1 MAIHLPAGDATSLE
15 SNAFPVTRFY
25 AWRVFALSVGL
36 MLSDYISRQ
45 ILNATFPALKAEWAL
60 SDTQLGALVSVVAL
74 GVGVLSF
81 PASLLADRCGRVKSV
96 SIMALLWSVA
106 TIACGMSGNYAG
118 MFMARAAVGIGEAG
132 YASAG
137 GAILVSVFP
146 RRLHGTIINSF
157 LSAALFGSVSG
168 LVLGGTLA
176 QRHGWRT
183 AFFIIGAGGLVL
195 SLLYVAGVREP
206 RAHAAQVKTHLP
218 VKDVLK
224 RLLTTKTALWTY
236 LGSGLMM
243 FIQGALLAWMP
254 SLMNRYYGFDMT
266 RAGATTGLLVIAGGV
281 GMIAGGALV
290 DYLSARRGV
299 RRLRIMVGFALCYFA
314 LLLIAFQLQ
323 PGNPQLLA
331 VAAAFLTG
339 SGFVGASGVI
349 VTAVSPPAIHASA
362 FAMLTLANNILGY
375 APGPFIVGLLADASG
390 LLTAMQILPLAGL
403 GAAAA
408 FLIADRYYDND
419 AQQTR

>member
-1 MAIHLPAGDATSLE
+1 
-15 SNAFPVTRFY
+15 
-25 AWRVFALSVGL
+25 

-45 ILNATFPALKAEWAL
+45 VLNATFPALKAEWAL

-74 GVGVLSF
+74 AVGVLSF
-81 PASLLADRCGRVKSV
+81 PVSLMADRWGRVKSV
-96 SIMALLWSVA
+96 SLMALLWSVA
-106 TIACGMSGNYAG
+106 TIGCGLSGNYAAL
-118 MFMARAAVGIGEAG
+118 FTARAAVGVGEAG
-132 YASAG
+132 YSSAG

-157 LSAALFGSVSG
+157 LSAALFGSVAG
-168 LVLGGTLA
+168 LVLGGALA
-176 QRHGWRT
+176 QQHGWRT
-183 AFFIIGAGGLVL
+183 AFYIIGAGGLVL
-195 SLLYVAGVREP
+195 SLLYVAGVRETGP
-206 RAHAAQVKTHLP
+206 VRSQVAAPLP

-266 RAGATTGLLVIAGGV
+266 RAGTTTGLLVIAGGV

-314 LLLIAFQLQ
+314 LLFLAFQLP
-323 PGNPQLLA
+323 PGNAQLLA
-331 VAAAFLTG
+331 IAAAFLTG
-339 SGFVGASGVI
+339 SAFVGTSGVI
-349 VTAVSPPAIHASA
+349 VTAVSPAAIHASA
-362 FAMLTLANNILGY
+362 FAMLTLGNNILGY
-375 APGPFIVGLLADASG
+375 APGPFVVGVLADNFG
-390 LLTAMQILPLAGL
+390 LRTAMQVLPFVGLA
-403 GAAAA
+403 AAAA
-408 FLIADRYYDND
+408 FLIADRNYDRD
-419 AQQTR
+419 VQDI

>member
-1 MAIHLPAGDATSLE
+1 LASHLPTSGANSLAPDAY
-15 SNAFPVTRFY
+15 PVSRFY
-25 AWRVFALSVGL
+25 ALRVLALSVGL

-45 ILNATFPALKAEWAL
+45 VLNATFPALKAEWAL

-74 GVGVLSF
+74 AVGVLSF
-81 PASLLADRCGRVKSV
+81 PVSLMADRWGRVKSV
-96 SIMALLWSVA
+96 SLMALLWSVA
-106 TIACGMSGNYAG
+106 TIACGLSGNYAT
-118 MFMARAAVGIGEAG
+118 MFMARAAVGVGEAG

-168 LVLGGTLA
+168 LVLGGMLA

-183 AFFIIGAGGLVL
+183 AFFAIGAGGLVL
-195 SLLYVAGVREP
+195 SLLYVMGVRETH
-206 RAHAAQVKTHLP
+206 AHASRARTHLP

-224 RLLTTKTALWTY
+224 RLLTTRTALWTY
-236 LGSGLMM
+236 LGSGLML

-266 RAGATTGLLVIAGGV
+266 RAGVTTGLLVIAGGV
-281 GMIAGGALV
+281 GMIAGGAMV
-290 DYLSARRGV
+290 DYLSARHRV
-299 RRLRIMVGFALCYFA
+299 RRLRIMVGFALCYFV
-314 LLLIAFQLQ
+314 LLLVAFQLP

-331 VAAAFLTG
+331 IAAAFLTG

-375 APGPFIVGLLADASG
+375 APGPFLVGVLADAFG
-390 LLTAMQILPLAGL
+390 LRTALQALPLVGL

-408 FLIADRYYDND
+408 FLIADRYYDD
-419 AQQTR
+419 DVQRV